1 MDSQFKDSH
10 IDSITYSKLRQIS
23 LRLTLTGYLDKFHD
37 LFSQLFSQEM
47 QSNAALDPDYRR
59 NLKIFL
65 SDIVDQV
72 WAQTSHAKPPQ
83 KRTDS
88 HSYTE
93 SLTVPET
100 STSTPKSSDSLS
112 RGGLFV
118 DRSTLMKG
126 HRRVNTASGLCGNR
140 CGIPARDPLEVRSSF
155 HSQISSRAVSPSS
168 NLRQKSPKLIHKRS
182 HSSIFEEISSKL
194 SKFSEFSHIRS
205 PGTFPK
211 SGRNIHSG
219 ASSPGPAAYKCD
231 RLSLSRKFPRAVIGK
246 GGVRHSYIQSSGS
259 PGPNK
264 YFPMKYFASRYY

>member
-1 MDSQFKDSH
+1 MDLEFKDCH
-10 IDSITYSKLRQIS
+10 IDSITYTKLRQIS

-37 LFSQLFSQEM
+37 LFAQLFMQEM

-65 SDIVDQV
+65 SDLVDQV
-72 WAQTSHAKPPQ
+72 WVQTSSAKPYQ

-112 RGGLFV
+112 RGGFFV

-126 HRRVNTASGLCGNR
+126 HRRVNTASGVCRNR
-140 CGIPARDPLEVRSSF
+140 VGIPARDRVEVRSSF

-168 NLRQKSPKLIHKRS
+168 NLIQNYPKLVHKRS

-194 SKFSEFSHIRS
+194 SRFSEFSHIRS

-211 SGRNIHSG
+211 SPRSMHSG
-219 ASSPGPAAYKCD
+219 TSSPGPAAYKCD
-231 RLSLSRKFPRAVIGK
+231 RLSLSRKFPRAIIPK
-246 GGVRHSYIQSSGS
+246 GGVRHSYIQNSGS

-264 YFPMKYFASRYY
+264 YYPMKYFASRYY